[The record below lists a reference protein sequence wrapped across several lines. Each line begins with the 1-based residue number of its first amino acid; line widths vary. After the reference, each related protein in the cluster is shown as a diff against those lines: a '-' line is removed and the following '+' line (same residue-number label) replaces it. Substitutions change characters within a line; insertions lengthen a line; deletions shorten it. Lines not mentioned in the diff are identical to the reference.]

1 LPGIFTA
8 DSSGKGEAAVIN
20 QDGSFNSVSNPAA
33 QGSVVT
39 FFLTG
44 EGMTNPT
51 VVDGRLAVAP
61 YTVPMQPVTVTIGG
75 QPAVVQYAG
84 AAPGEVAGMM
94 QINATVPSNIAA
106 GSTSLVVVVGGTS
119 SASAVTVEVKP

>member
-1 LPGIFTA
+1 
-8 DSSGKGEAAVIN
+8 
-20 QDGSFNSVSNPAA
+20 
-33 QGSVVT
+33 
-39 FFLTG
+39 
-44 EGMTNPT
+44 MTNPT

-61 YTVPMQPVTVTIGG
+61 YTVPRQPVTLTIGG